1 MSARYRPIS
10 FDRLVAELATR
21 IIATPG
27 RWIRVAIDGAEP
39 ATDPAAL
46 ADALVDPLRVEGRAV
61 RRVSANDYLRPA
73 SLRFERGKRDPD
85 ARYEDWLD
93 TGALRREVLG
103 PLGENGSGAVLPA
116 LWDRER
122 DRAFRMAR
130 EPLPEGGVLLLD
142 GELLLG
148 RGLDFDLT
156 VHLALSAPA
165 LRRGTPVDDTWALP
179 AYLRYE
185 AEADPVTTADVVV
198 RMDNP
203 GRPALLLR

>member
-10 FDRLVAELATR
+10 FDRLIARLAAR
-21 IIATPG
+21 IAATPG
-27 RWIRVAIDGAEP
+27 RWLRVAIDGART
-39 ATDPAAL
+39 ATDPAAV

-61 RRVSANDYLRPA
+61 RRVSASDYLRPA

-103 PLGENGSGAVLPA
+103 PLAENGSGAVLPA

-122 DRAFRMAR
+122 DRAFRMDR
-130 EPLPEGGVLLLD
+130 EPLPEGGVLLLE

-156 VHLALSAPA
+156 VHLSLSASA
-165 LRRGTPVDDTWALP
+165 LRRRIAPDSAWALP
-179 AYLRYE
+179 AYLRYD
-185 AEADPVTTADVVV
+185 AEADPVGTADVVV

-203 GRPALLLR
+203 AHPALLLR